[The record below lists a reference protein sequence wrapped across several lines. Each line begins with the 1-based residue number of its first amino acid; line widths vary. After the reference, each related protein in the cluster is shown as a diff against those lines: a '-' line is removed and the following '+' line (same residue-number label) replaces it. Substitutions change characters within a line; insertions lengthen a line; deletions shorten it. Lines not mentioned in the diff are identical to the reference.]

1 LSLGALIENI
11 ERSFDDVFGF
21 TGNDFSE
28 LDTKALLRLDYSGR
42 IDALTR
48 ATQGGLM
55 SPNEARRSEGLP
67 DVDGGDEP
75 FMQAQNTPVS
85 LLAELAAANLK
96 AKEAPPP
103 PPAPEPEPEPEP
115 EDTPEPEDKAIDLD
129 VTKALLN
136 SIFMDA
142 RNA

>member
-1 LSLGALIENI
+1 
-11 ERSFDDVFGF
+11 
-21 TGNDFSE
+21 
-28 LDTKALLRLDYSGR
+28 
-42 IDALTR
+42 
-48 ATQGGLM
+48 
-55 SPNEARRSEGLP
+55 LP

-96 AKEAPPP
+96 AKEAPPA
-103 PPAPEPEPEPEP
+103 PPAPEPEPEPE
-115 EDTPEPEDKAIDLD
+115 DTPDPEEKAIDLD